1 MLVLLDCAQEDLSY
15 YLSVFVFLYYFL
27 YGFCIFLPHFEGDEG
42 RVCEDEIE
50 VVVVFLGDKFG
61 MVEIVLEEIG
71 VVVTEFGIVLGGGIE
86 YVEEEEGSFV
96 LGVIDGVVD
105 GGG

>member
-1 MLVLLDCAQEDLSY
+1 
-15 YLSVFVFLYYFL
+15 
-27 YGFCIFLPHFEGDEG
+27 
-42 RVCEDEIE
+42 
-50 VVVVFLGDKFG
+50 